1 MGWLEWELIWLP
13 VVALPGGMRQ
23 VPEQR
28 DFWSPVKHVPWG
40 LWESVPQQGSQHD
53 GPNAGRQAGKA
64 P

>member
-1 MGWLEWELIWLP
+1 MRWLEWELIWLP

-28 DFWSPVKHVPWG
+28 DFWG